1 MIYGYCFG
9 FLTVNPIETLFS
21 AKECSFFH
29 YKLWFVWMGEKAD
42 MPMFLFPG
50 SVGITGGVTD
60 GITDGFTIKTK
71 EREISQENGKLLQAR
86 FS

>member
-1 MIYGYCFG
+1 
-9 FLTVNPIETLFS
+9 
-21 AKECSFFH
+21 
-29 YKLWFVWMGEKAD
+29 MGEKPD

-71 EREISQENGKLLQAR
+71 ERKISQENGKADNILLKHQV
-86 FS
+86 FQDCEWHP